1 MSREECTGSTILA
14 LKLGGSTA
22 PSSRPL
28 RLARV
33 PSARDKISC
42 RQVCKVIID
51 GGNFTNTISSD
62 VVHAKTVSK
71 LWTALFG
78 GKEDDEPMAPQVNIT
93 ASVELLG
100 NNIKCPS
107 FIKLGGF
114 SFDAWKN
121 MMKEWKLPCTP
132 VKSTKLFFLGIN
144 LLKKLDEKQERK
156 PSTIQ
161 FGSMRPMEIT

>member
-1 MSREECTGSTILA
+1 MSREECAGSTILA

-28 RLARV
+28 WLARV

-100 NNIKCPS
+100 NNIKCPFDGAGDPPS
-107 FIKLGGF
+107 FSVGEVDPAH
-114 SFDAWKN
+114 SSRD
-121 MMKEWKLPCTP
+121 MP
-132 VKSTKLFFLGIN
+132 VN
-144 LLKKLDEKQERK
+144 LTL
-156 PSTIQ
+156 
-161 FGSMRPMEIT
+161 